1 MQSDRAINAFL
12 ESMGVDRDKKG
23 TKRRRAGFITISR
36 QFGAGGHGLAKAILD
51 EMNCYANIPDLQGW
65 KIFDKEICQ
74 MVADNPKLRVTLNSL
89 LDETYLSR
97 SESFLAEILMGHPPQ
112 DVVYKKVIEV
122 VLSLASVGKVV
133 LIGRG
138 GACIT
143 ARLPT
148 GVRLRLA
155 ASEETRIKWISDQR
169 RIKKKAAEKVLRER
183 DKGRKRLVE
192 ECFGKSI
199 DDPLLYD
206 AVWNTD
212 TVPVQEIARAAVRL
226 VILRAGLQ
234 VQ

>member
-12 ESMGVDRDKKG
+12 ESMGVAKSKSGAKPKG
-23 TKRRRAGFITISR
+23 CGFITISR
-36 QFGAGGHGLAKAILD
+36 QFGAGGHGLANTILD
-51 EMNCYANIPDLQGW
+51 EMNRHANIPDLQGW
-65 KIFDKEICQ
+65 KVFDKEICQ
-74 MVADNPKLRVTLNSL
+74 MVADDPKLRVSLSNL

-112 DVVYKKVIEV
+112 DVVFKKVIEV
-122 VLSLASVGKVV
+122 VHSLASVGKVI

-143 ARLPT
+143 ARLPA
-148 GVRLRLA
+148 GVRLRLV
-155 ASEETRIKWISDQR
+155 ASEATRLRWITDQG
-169 RIKKKAAEKVLRER
+169 KMNLKEAEKALRER
-183 DKGRKRLVE
+183 DKGRKRLVD

-212 TVPVQEIARAAVRL
+212 TVPVLEIARSAVRL
-226 VILRAGLQ
+226 LILRTGIK